1 MNRRNHR
8 RGLASQLMSWVSNI
22 SVGLVVGGFFAL
34 VLSRELMGLFGIYLG
49 ISAAYFLFSYFKE
62 DKR

>member
-1 MNRRNHR
+1 MKRRNHR
-8 RGLASQLMSWVSNI
+8 RLLAPQLMSWVSNL

-34 VLSRELMGLFGIYLG
+34 VLSRELMGLFGVYLG
-49 ISAAYFLFSYFKE
+49 INTAYFLFSYFKE

>member
-8 RGLASQLMSWVSNI
+8 RWLASQLMSWLSNL
-22 SVGLVVGGFFAL
+22 SVGLVVGGFFAF
-34 VLSRELMGLFGIYLG
+34 VLSRELMGLLGVYLG
-49 ISAAYFLFSYFKE
+49 ISIAYFLFSYFKE